1 MTTETKPKIA
11 LTLDERQALATVR
24 KLIQRKPEAMELLM
38 KDMSKAA
45 AVNVLLSAKKEM
57 QDLHLMAQA
66 LVAAASII
74 VKMDQ
79 PKESN
84 HD

>member
-1 MTTETKPKIA
+1 MTTMIV
-11 LTLDERQALATVR
+11 LNYDERQALATVR
-24 KLIQRKPEAMELLM
+24 KLIQRKPEAMGLLM
-38 KDMSKAA
+38 KDMTKEA

-66 LVAAASII
+66 MVAAAGVI

-79 PKESN
+79 PTEGESK
-84 HD
+84 